1 MSIYMLFFLLFLL
14 GVITYI
20 ILDALEVGYKK
31 RFIIM
36 MTFISIATITSLVD
50 HYFNKRQNIIV
61 ITDLGLCL
69 EQDNKTGLKEI
80 KKCSKYEDVY
90 YLGNSVILR
99 NIK

>member
-1 MSIYMLFFLLFLL
+1 MSIYMLFFLLFFL
-14 GVITYI
+14 GIITSI
-20 ILDALEVGYKK
+20 ILYGLDVSYKK
-31 RFIIM
+31 RFIVM
-36 MTFISIATITSLVD
+36 MIFISLCIITSLVD
-50 HYFNKRQNIIV
+50 HYFNKREKIIV

-99 NIK
+99 NIE